1 MENENNAIGTKVL
14 EQVQAAKNVASEV
27 GCLSTKIKN
36 EALLEMARGLI
47 SRQEEVLKANAIDM
61 DNARKSG
68 MKASMLDRLLLTKE
82 RIFAM
87 AEGLKKV
94 VNLDDPIGEVEMG
107 KILPNGLQLTKVRVP
122 MGLIGIIYEARPNV
136 TADAIGLCIK
146 SGNCVVLKGGSEAIN
161 SNKVIS
167 DILLSAGEASGL
179 PKGAIQFINS
189 ADRSAVTYLITADKY
204 VDVVIPRGG
213 VGLIQAVV
221 KNSTVPVI
229 ETGIGVCHTFVDE
242 SANLEKAEDIAFNAK
257 VSRPSVCNAMETLL
271 VHRKIANRFMPK
283 ICKRFVDAGVK
294 LFVEQECL
302 KYNDSLQLATS
313 EDWATEYGD
322 LRLSIKLVDDVNE
335 AINHIAKYGTNHSEA
350 IVTENMSN
358 ARLFQ
363 TKVDAAA
370 VYVNASTRF
379 TDGEEFGFGAEIG
392 ISTQKMHARGPMG
405 LRELTSMK
413 YLINGDGQIR

>member
-47 SRQEEVLKANAIDM
+47 SRQEEVLKANTIDM

-68 MKASMLDRLLLTKE
+68 MKPSMLDRLLLTKE

-213 VGLIQAVV
+213 AGLIQAVV

-271 VHRKIANRFMPK
+271 IHRKIANRFMPK